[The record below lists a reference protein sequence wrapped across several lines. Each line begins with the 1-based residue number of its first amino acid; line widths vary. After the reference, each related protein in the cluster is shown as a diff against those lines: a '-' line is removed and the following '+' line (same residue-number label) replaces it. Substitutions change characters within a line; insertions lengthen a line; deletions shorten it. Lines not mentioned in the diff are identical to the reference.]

1 MFHLPQVFYL
11 NRAKRLDYRRNRIFL
26 DFPPR
31 LALIWGENEVA
42 AQSAIV
48 KQLRDGK
55 GEQNA
60 IPMAELE
67 KALRSIFG
75 P

>member
-1 MFHLPQVFYL
+1 VLHAGAGSFKSQMK
-11 NRAKRLDYRRNRIFL
+11 RADKSGARV
-26 DFPPR
+26 
-31 LALIWGENEVA
+31 ALIWGENEVA